1 MSKDKPITFV
11 ILGVTG
17 DLYQNKLASS
27 LFSLFQK
34 DFLPKDFQ
42 VLGFARRPLND
53 VLFRDF
59 TREVLVKKGASTEKL
74 EDFLNHF
81 FYLQGNFDEEQS
93 FFDLGQT
100 LGEMDLGLGRC
111 SSKLFYLAVPPDLYN
126 NIFEN
131 IHKAGL
137 AVPCAKNFEE
147 DASHW
152 TRILVEKPFGH
163 DLNEAQKLDHIL
175 GELFSEAQVFRID
188 HYLAKEAIEN
198 ILKFRFKNK
207 IFEAIWNNE
216 NIEKIRVVF
225 HENNDV
231 SRRGDFYDS
240 LGALRDVGQNHVLQ
254 LLALVTMEDPKK
266 FDSEMIHHAREEVL
280 AHTNFK
286 KALVRGQYEGY
297 VNEPGVHKDS
307 QTETFFRVLV
317 GIDTPRWQGVDF
329 ELESG
334 KALAKSDVYIDVYF
348 KGLDSRMTFFV
359 SSDKK
364 IGSDAY
370 EKVLRDSIEGDK
382 TVFVSTHEIMS
393 EWRVVSDIIN
403 GWQSLPLVIY
413 KKGVRAKEIK

>member
-131 IHKAGL
+131 IYKAGL

-163 DLNEAQKLDHIL
+163 DFKTAKQLDETLAKYFID
-175 GELFSEAQVFRID
+175 SQVFRID
-188 HYLAKEAIEN
+188 HYLEKKAVQS
-198 ILKFRFKNK
+198 ILDFRFKNG
-207 IFEAIWNNE
+207 IFEPLWNNKK
-216 NIEKIRVVF
+216 ISKIRLVV
-225 HENNDV
+225 HEPNDL
-231 SRRGDFYDS
+231 SKRGDFYDN
-240 LGALRDVGQNHVLQ
+240 LGALKDVGQNHMLQ
-254 LLALVTMEDPKK
+254 MLALVAMDKPVELSSTV
-266 FDSEMIHHAREEVL
+266 IHQARENIL
-280 AHTNFK
+280 ANTHLK

-297 VNEPGVHKDS
+297 VNEPGVNKDS
-307 QTETFFRVLV
+307 QTETFFRVMLSV
-317 GIDTPRWQGVDF
+317 DTPRWEGVDF
-329 ELESG
+329 EIESG
-334 KALAKSDVYIDVYF
+334 KALSKYDVYVDVYF
-348 KGLDSRMTFFV
+348 TDSNARLTFSISSFV
-359 SSDKK
+359 GESE
-364 IGSDAY
+364 AY
-370 EKVLRDSIEGDK
+370 EEVFKDSISGD
-382 TVFVSTHEIMS
+382 TTRFVGNREIIFQWKII
-393 EWRVVSDIIN
+393 EEIIN
-403 GWQSLPLVIY
+403 DFYNSSLVIY

>member
-59 TREVLVKKGASTEKL
+59 TREVLVKKGASKEKL
-74 EDFLNHF
+74 DDFLGHF

-93 FFDLGQT
+93 FLDLGQT

-131 IHKAGL
+131 IYKAGL
-137 AVPCAKNFEE
+137 SVPCAKNFEE

-163 DLNEAQKLDHIL
+163 DLKTAKQLDETLAKYFID
-175 GELFSEAQVFRID
+175 SQVFRID
-188 HYLAKEAIEN
+188 HYLEKKAVQS
-198 ILKFRFKNK
+198 ILDFRFKNG
-207 IFEAIWNNE
+207 IFEPLWNNQK
-216 NIEKIRVVF
+216 ISKIRLVV
-225 HENNDV
+225 HEPNDL
-231 SRRGDFYDS
+231 SKRGDFYDN
-240 LGALRDVGQNHVLQ
+240 LGALKDVGQNHMLQ
-254 LLALVTMEDPKK
+254 MLALVAMDKPVELSSTV
-266 FDSEMIHHAREEVL
+266 IHQARENIL
-280 AHTNFK
+280 ANTHLK
-286 KALVRGQYEGY
+286 KVLVRGQYEGY
-297 VNEPGVHKDS
+297 VNEPGVNKDS
-307 QTETFFRVLV
+307 KTETFFRVMLSV
-317 GIDTPRWQGVDF
+317 DTPRWEGVDF
-329 ELESG
+329 EIESG
-334 KALAKSDVYIDVYF
+334 KALSKYDVYVDVYF
-348 KGLDSRMTFFV
+348 TDSNARLTFSISSFV
-359 SSDKK
+359 GESE
-364 IGSDAY
+364 AY
-370 EKVLRDSIEGDK
+370 EEVFKDSILGDM
-382 TVFVSTHEIMS
+382 TRFVGNREIIFQWKII
-393 EWRVVSDIIN
+393 EEIIN
-403 GWQSLPLVIY
+403 DFYNSSLVIY